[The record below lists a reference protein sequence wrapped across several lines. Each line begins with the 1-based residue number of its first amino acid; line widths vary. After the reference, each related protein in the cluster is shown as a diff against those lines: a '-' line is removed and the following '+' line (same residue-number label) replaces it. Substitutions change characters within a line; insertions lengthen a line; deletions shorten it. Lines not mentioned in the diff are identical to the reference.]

1 MRTVKRDYYE
11 VLGLSRGAG
20 EQEIK
25 RAYRK
30 LAKKYHPDMNQGNP
44 QAEKMFQEVNEAYSV
59 LNDPE
64 KKKIYDTYG
73 MAAFAEG
80 MDPKKYAEAQQA
92 WQQSGG
98 YAGGNAQDASDFFRQ
113 FRGFHSGTDSDG
125 TQYHTY
131 HFEGGNAEDIFGDLF
146 GRGFGHASGGSGFGG
161 ASGFGGNGSEWS
173 GMGNSSYE
181 NNDLH
186 SELTIGFDEAVY
198 GCTKTIRLSSAAA
211 SGNNGMQ
218 TLQIR
223 IPAGMEDGKSIR
235 LKGRGNT
242 GRNGRGDLYI
252 KIHVEPRAG
261 FSRRGRDI
269 YTTAKIP
276 FTTAVFG
283 GEARVSTLKE
293 SVVCKIPAGMQ
304 CGGKI
309 RLRGKGVPESAGK
322 PAGDEYVTIV
332 IQVPRTLSAEQKKA
346 LKEFEKAS
354 GGHSAVS

>member
-1 MRTVKRDYYE
+1 
-11 VLGLSRGAG
+11 
-20 EQEIK
+20 
-25 RAYRK
+25 
-30 LAKKYHPDMNQGNP
+30 
-44 QAEKMFQEVNEAYSV
+44 
-59 LNDPE
+59 
-64 KKKIYDTYG
+64 
-73 MAAFAEG
+73 
-80 MDPKKYAEAQQA
+80 
-92 WQQSGG
+92 
-98 YAGGNAQDASDFFRQ
+98 
-113 FRGFHSGTDSDG
+113 
-125 TQYHTY
+125 
-131 HFEGGNAEDIFGDLF
+131 
-146 GRGFGHASGGSGFGG
+146 
-161 ASGFGGNGSEWS
+161 
-173 GMGNSSYE
+173 MGNSSYE